1 MPFDPEDE
9 EGWNALP
16 TVSDEE
22 DTRGESSIGPLHTA
36 ASSFK
41 YAIQDSDQ
49 VLSISSQPE
58 KV

>member
-16 TVSDEE
+16 TVSDDEE
-22 DTRGESSIGPLHTA
+22 APSGSIGPLHSAT
-36 ASSFK
+36 SSFQ
-41 YAIQDSDQ
+41 YAIQDTGQ